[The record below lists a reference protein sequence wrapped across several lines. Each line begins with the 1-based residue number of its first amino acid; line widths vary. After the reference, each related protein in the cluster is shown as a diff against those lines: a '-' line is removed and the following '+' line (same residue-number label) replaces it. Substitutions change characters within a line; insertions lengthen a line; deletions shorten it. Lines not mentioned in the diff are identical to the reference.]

1 MSMLN
6 NKYDSSDDFDS
17 LQKGIIQFKIG
28 VPNGFPQRKVFKL
41 VSNINT
47 VKRRL
52 SVEKAEQYRLRML

>member
-1 MSMLN
+1 MLN

-28 VPNGFPQRKVFKL
+28 APNRFPQRKVFKL